1 MRKSLIVLLLII
13 QIILIFL
20 FTNVH
25 SLLSEVEKTEQHK
38 IDLNKGM
45 SEKSFNVIKVVNDIF
60 SYLVIILGIFILF
73 TGGFLVYALSSKKNK
88 IKAPDIPQLQN
99 YLFQLKDS
107 EVQLKNLVEKQQKKV
122 LSSDELSRNII
133 NSMDVALILINDGK
147 KIEIFNKRAEQI
159 FNIAFA
165 LAKNNNFSFVLGK
178 YKNIVDTVYNNIEQ
192 NIEFSEISS
201 NNKFFKVE
209 LIKIADI
216 GTLIIIDD
224 ITENK
229 KREAIIQKNRNF
241 IMLGEM
247 TTFLVHEVRNSLGV
261 IFGYTRTIDKEVSKI
276 EKVNKEI
283 IFLTDMMERF
293 LNFSKPLKE
302 EKKIDININEIIVNL
317 SDKYNVDI
325 VQSGIKASIKAD
337 VIKLESIFSNIIKN
351 AIDAFATKIEIN
363 IERKKSLSLIIKDN
377 GRGIDKSI
385 IDNIWLPFF
394 TTKSKGTGMGLALVK
409 KFLHHLNGDI
419 IILKSNDKGTIFKIE
434 LY

>member
-20 FTNVH
+20 FTNVN
-25 SLLSEVEKTEQHK
+25 SLLNEVEKTEQHK
-38 IDLNKGM
+38 IDLKNGM
-45 SEKSFNVIKVVNDIF
+45 SEKSFEVIKIVNDIF
-60 SYLVIILGIFILF
+60 SYLVIILAVFFLF
-73 TGGFLVYALSSKKNK
+73 TGGFLVYSLSAKKNK
-88 IKAPDIPQLQN
+88 TKAPDIPQLQN
-99 YLFQLKDS
+99 YLFQLKDN
-107 EVQLKNLVEKQQKKV
+107 EVQLKDLVEKQQQKV

-133 NSMDVALILINDGK
+133 NSMDVALILINKSK

-159 FNIAFA
+159 FNITFA
-165 LAKNNNFSFVLGK
+165 LAKNNDFSLVLSK
-178 YKNIVDTVYNNIEQ
+178 YKEIIETVYNNIEK
-192 NIEFSEISS
+192 NIEFSEIPS
-201 NNKFFKVE
+201 NNRFFKVE
-209 LIKIADI
+209 LIQIADI

-224 ITENK
+224 ITEDK
-229 KREAIIQKNRNF
+229 KRETIIQKNRNF

-293 LNFSKPLKE
+293 LSFSKPLKE
-302 EKKIDININEIIVNL
+302 EKKTEIDINEIISDL

-325 VQSGIKASIKAD
+325 VQSGIKASIRAD

-351 AIDAFATKIEIN
+351 AIDASATKIEIN
-363 IERKKSLSLIIKDN
+363 IERKNNLSLIIKDN

-385 IDNIWLPFF
+385 INNIWLPFF

-409 KFLHHLNGDI
+409 KFLYHLDGDI
-419 IILKSNDKGTIFKIE
+419 VIIESNDKGTIFKIE